1 MEKKQFNRRIAM
13 TALLLALL
21 LAFLGLLVWKL
32 TADWRAQ
39 RHLDKLPMELQPT
52 ATHSQADLEAAAEAV
67 TQQMSIDWKFDLERI
82 RYDPAQAGPLERE
95 LLAQYGIGQPEDVVV
110 LFADFHAVP
119 APGPA
124 ENQVVVHEFCYTLMR
139 EEGSGWYVFS
149 QNTGNGS
156 PSAVVTPTPIP

>member
-1 MEKKQFNRRIAM
+1 MEKKQFNRQIAM

-82 RYDPAQAGPLERE
+82 RYDPAQAGPLS
-95 LLAQYGIGQPEDVVV
+95 PPP
-110 LFADFHAVP
+110 HNKP
-119 APGPA
+119 APSP
-124 ENQVVVHEFCYTLMR
+124 R
-139 EEGSGWYVFS
+139 GSRFLCVL
-149 QNTGNGS
+149 TGF
-156 PSAVVTPTPIP
+156 P